1 LARKSSAW
9 LADEAIDIGR
19 TLRQHFRM
27 RVPHVACLMI
37 LSACL
42 FATFRPTRAAD
53 CISGRVDYDKWGHEI
68 AVLSLAA
75 DAKQICGSLAIRV
88 RARDDSRL
96 SVNVFATYPEFENPQ
111 GPAERRYN
119 EWLGN
124 VIATMDF
131 DRPITL
137 SENEKIEDVLVL
149 TSLYRSRRLISAA
162 YYRWLCC
169 GAHGISAGGSINLDA
184 ASGIIVSPQD
194 LFSLPAVA
202 NQCWRQFAAL
212 RGPIDGQGELF
223 KQDYPMDRPFSDKDF
238 ESDPVRGPLQPS
250 VEKTVR
256 LFHATLK
263 RSSNWTFT
271 EQGAAVGFGALLGY
285 AGAAFDCSLNNATLR
300 PMAQPGVS
308 VPP

>member
-1 LARKSSAW
+1 
-9 LADEAIDIGR
+9 
-19 TLRQHFRM
+19 M
-27 RVPHVACLMI
+27 RGPHVARVMI
-37 LSACL
+37 LSVGL
-42 FATFRPTRAAD
+42 FATFQPTEAAD
-53 CISGRVDYDKWGHEI
+53 CISGRVDYDKWGHQV
-68 AVLSLAA
+68 AALSLAA
-75 DAKQICGSLAIRV
+75 DADANQVCGSLAIRV
-88 RARDDSRL
+88 RARNDSRL

-119 EWLGN
+119 EWISS
-124 VIATMDF
+124 VVATMDF
-131 DRPITL
+131 DRPIAL

-162 YYRWLCC
+162 YDRWLCC
-169 GAHGISAGGSINLDA
+169 SAHGISAGGSINIDA
-184 ASGIIVSPQD
+184 ASGLIVSPQD

-202 NQCWRQFAAL
+202 NQCWRQFSTL

-223 KQDYPMDRPFSDKDF
+223 RQDYPMDRPFSDKDF

-263 RSSNWTFT
+263 RSSNWTFADR
-271 EQGAAVGFGALLGY
+271 GADVEFGWLLGY
-285 AGAAFDCSLNNATLR
+285 VGANFNCALDNGALKQ
-300 PMAQPGVS
+300 MAQPGVS